1 MDYSIEQSFVKKFIK
16 KERRRR
22 ILYELTT
29 PEKRYDGISRFC
41 HQAEELLQPSKVVME
56 GDDIV
61 RSPEF
66 KRFVRE
72 HDELCFIMSPYSF
85 IDGQFL
91 PLKEAVSEAAM
102 CPDAAVIAGS
112 TFALVFGEPMKGGR
126 GIFLLSEDRP
136 EKLKDKSL

>member
-1 MDYSIEQSFVKKFIK
+1 MDYSIEQNFVQKFIK
-16 KERRRR
+16 KDRRRR
-22 ILYELTT
+22 ILFELTT
-29 PEKRYDGISRFC
+29 PDKRYDGISRFC
-41 HQAEELLQPSKVVME
+41 HQAEELLQPSKVVMK

-61 RSPEF
+61 RSLEF

-91 PLKEAVSEAAM
+91 PLKEAVSEAVA
-102 CPDAAVIAGS
+102 CPDAAIIAGS

-126 GIFLLSEDRP
+126 GIFLLSEDRSGKT
-136 EKLKDKSL
+136 ER